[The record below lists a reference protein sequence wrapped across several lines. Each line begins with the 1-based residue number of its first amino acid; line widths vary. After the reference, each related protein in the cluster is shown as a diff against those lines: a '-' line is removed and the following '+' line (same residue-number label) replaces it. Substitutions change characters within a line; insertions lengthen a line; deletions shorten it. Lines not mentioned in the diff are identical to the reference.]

1 MMLGSA
7 ECRERKPTLIS
18 HEIIFQVFQLFLCDH
33 DISMLQTDGY
43 EFWSNYFHWSHWLSV
58 PSFIV

>member
-43 EFWSNYFHWSHWLSV
+43 EFWSNYFHWSH
-58 PSFIV
+58 